1 MKVLIL
7 VLLAFSSNLHSQ
19 TWDKGETSVSRL
31 NSSARKNLFG
41 NNLVTPEGTL
51 KYSESAVKEKWD
63 WRNVNGQNWITPISN
78 QGNCGSCVAFASVA
92 VLEGQ
97 YTIDSKLSWLKA
109 QFSPQ
114 MLFDCG
120 KGSCR
125 VGWLPE
131 WAAYQLKSGGTV
143 DLACAPYLSGA
154 TGENGLCQE
163 NYCENQED
171 RTIRIKSISTP
182 STRFGGSDKKVKAAL
197 KLGPLLT
204 TMNAREDFL
213 YYKGGI
219 YKAMTSK
226 KAGGHAVAIIGFDD
240 DKKAWLI
247 KNSWGEDWGE
257 SGYAWVAYSDKSGI
271 GNLTWKFEVGVNEQK
286 QLAFKELPQ
295 YLSGKVNLEIN
306 TTSEQNVRLEVKS
319 IHHNLLAVECSLKTC
334 SLDTRTLPDGK
345 YEVQLVSDQQTSV
358 PEIIYISNNL
368 SEAEIDWAPD
378 LMDLTK
384 PLSGRIELSV
394 SLKTGVSKIPPKNL
408 SFIVTD
414 NSGNIAYRS
423 SENNFNEKMT
433 IGFRTNKVQNG
444 NYTLYFLA
452 EVYEKGKTRYIS
464 TSSVPVSIYNK

>member
-1 MKVLIL
+1 MKSFL
-7 VLLAFSSNLHSQ
+7 VMLFLFSASLSAQ
-19 TWDKGETSVSRL
+19 SWERGETRVSRL
-31 NSSARKNLFG
+31 NTSARKNLFG
-41 NNLVTPEGTL
+41 NKLITPEGTL

-63 WRNVNGQNWITPISN
+63 WRNVDGQNWITPISD

-120 KGSCR
+120 KGSCQ

-154 TGENGLCQE
+154 TGINGLCQQ
-163 NYCENQED
+163 NYCDNQED

-213 YYKGGI
+213 YYKSGI
-219 YKAMTSK
+219 YKATTSK

-247 KNSWGEDWGE
+247 KNSWGVDWGE
-257 SGYAWVAYSDKSGI
+257 SGYAWVSYSDKSGI
-271 GNLTWKFEVGVNEQK
+271 GNLTWKFEVGSTEKEQI
-286 QLAFKELPQ
+286 AFKEFDN
-295 YLSGKVNLEIN
+295 YLSGKIELGINSNLEEKIRMEIK
-306 TTSEQNVRLEVKS
+306 SVHSNVLV
-319 IHHNLLAVECSLKTC
+319 VECREKKC
-334 SLDTRTLPDGK
+334 SFDSRDIPDGK
-345 YEVQLVSDQQTSV
+345 YEFQLVSELQKSIPMTLYV
-358 PEIIYISNNL
+358 NNNF
-368 SEAEIDWAPD
+368 SEVEIDWATD
-378 LMDLTK
+378 LIDLSK
-384 PLSGRIELSV
+384 PLNGRIELAIE
-394 SLKTGVSKIPPKNL
+394 LKTGKTNIPPKNI

-423 SENNFNEKMT
+423 SENNFNEKMW
-433 IGFRTNKVQNG
+433 IDFRTSNVANG
-444 NYTLYFLA
+444 NYAIYFLA
-452 EVYEKGKTRYIS
+452 EVYEKGKSRYIS
-464 TSSVPVSIYNK
+464 TSSLPISVYNK